1 MTNNRRRAAMTELGF
16 ANEAEE
22 RIVTQAIDK
31 EKLRRLAKEE
41 KLRELQESPSYQLIS
56 TIAKWADKYFLD
68 AIIGFIPTIGDII
81 SSVVGLP
88 FIYVTLVKVKSIP
101 LTLAV
106 IYNYLID
113 ILLGSIPFF
122 IGDCIDAFH
131 RAHLM
136 NIKLINK
143 YVEDDK
149 KTVQEV
155 NSKAFRV
162 TILIVVLCVVIYY
175 LIKVVTAFVE
185 WVCTW
190 LDTGYHWIIGLF

>member
-31 EKLRRLAKEE
+31 EELRRLAKEE
-41 KLRELQESPSYQLIS
+41 KLRELQGSPSYQLIS

-122 IGDCIDAFH
+122 IGDFIDIFH
-131 RAHLM
+131 RAHLT

-185 WVCTW
+185 WVWTW

>member
-31 EKLRRLAKEE
+31 EELRRLAKEE

-56 TIAKWADKYFLD
+56 TIAKWADKYLLD
-68 AIIGFIPTIGDII
+68 AIIGIIPTIGDII

-131 RAHLM
+131 RAHLK

-162 TILIVVLCVVIYY
+162 AILIVVLCVVIYY

-185 WVCTW
+185 WVWTW
-190 LDTGYHWIIGLF
+190 LDIGYHWIIGLF

>member
-31 EKLRRLAKEE
+31 EELRRLAKEE

-68 AIIGFIPTIGDII
+68 AIIGFIPTIGDIM

-122 IGDCIDAFH
+122 IGDFIDIFH
-131 RAHLM
+131 RAHLT

-190 LDTGYHWIIGLF
+190 LDTGYHGL